1 MKINFGNNLRA
12 NDDCTNKNY
21 SEAAAIQQLLDV
33 IDEACAS
40 ETEDWPQLK
49 VTIGCNTIAF
59 SLGGPQIEGICK
71 FCKQLADENA
81 YSIDFENNVVDCDD
95 SWLKGTDYLPVTE

>member
-21 SEAAAIQQLLDV
+21 SEAAAIQQLLDA
-33 IDEACAS
+33 IDEACVS

-59 SLGGPQIEGICK
+59 VLGGPQVEGICK

-81 YSIDFENNVVDCDD
+81 YSIDFESNVVECDD
-95 SWLKGTDYLPVTE
+95 PCLKGTDYLPVTE